1 MSGNGDDDFPLSYL
15 AQASCGK
22 HNHTGISDKS
32 EADAQQK
39 ANQAAAACRA
49 SQQS

>member
-1 MSGNGDDDFPLSYL
+1 MGKGDDDFPLTYF

-22 HNHTGISDKS
+22 HNHTGISTKS
-32 EADAQQK
+32 QADAQQK

-49 SQQS
+49 SQQN